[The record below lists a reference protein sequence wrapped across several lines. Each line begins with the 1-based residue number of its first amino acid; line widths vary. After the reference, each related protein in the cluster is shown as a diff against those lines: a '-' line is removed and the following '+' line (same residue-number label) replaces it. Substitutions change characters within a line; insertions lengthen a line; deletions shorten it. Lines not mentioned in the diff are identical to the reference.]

1 MSDRRVLRTRS
12 LFPSVSHPGFGRLR
26 NRKDCSHVRGQC
38 FAKSNGVRRES
49 AALVPLNC
57 NSFTNRLASMCY
69 AYDSQFVSVSSLK
82 GWNES
87 HTLPNLRQSKQ
98 NVGRSTLEQN
108 IGLYV
113 CEAAG
118 CV

>member
-1 MSDRRVLRTRS
+1 
-12 LFPSVSHPGFGRLR
+12 
-26 NRKDCSHVRGQC
+26 
-38 FAKSNGVRRES
+38 
-49 AALVPLNC
+49 
-57 NSFTNRLASMCY
+57 MCY
-69 AYDSQFVSVSSLK
+69 ACDSQFVSVSSLK

-118 CV
+118 CVEQPPNGIAGIQQQEWIRGKTADIYRTLMAKLDGCGACSQSVSWR